1 MGLFRSR
8 KSRAGGDERKER
20 QTTAGRPTNPDQP
33 RKAKSGER
41 WSLRRAL
48 RFVLWLVAGIAVMA
62 GAGYLVVAVWL
73 FPAPLLPSERVVPRV
88 IGLGEREARRQIER
102 LGLVATAVS
111 EPHPTAAAGLVTW
124 QDPPP
129 GVAAPRDTRVRV
141 TVSSGLPRARVPEVR
156 GMDLA
161 MVERMLAAVG
171 LRIETIDT
179 VAVKGRTP
187 GSATGTTPAAGDS
200 LQIGRGVIVH
210 LAR

>member
-8 KSRAGGDERKER
+8 KSRAGGERKER
-20 QTTAGRPTNPDQP
+20 PTTAGRPTNPNKL
-33 RKAKSGER
+33 RKAKGGEP

-88 IGLGEREARRQIER
+88 IGLGEREATRQLER
-102 LGLVATAVS
+102 VGLVATTVS
-111 EPHPTAAAGLVTW
+111 EPHVTVAAGLVTW

-129 GVAAPRDTRVRV
+129 GVTAPRATRVRV
-141 TVSSGLPRARVPEVR
+141 TVSNGAPSARVPDVR

-161 MVERMLAAVG
+161 LVERMLAAVG

-179 VAVKGRTP
+179 VAAKGRTP
-187 GSATGTTPAAGDS
+187 GSAAGTTPAAGDS
-200 LQIGRGVIVH
+200 LRVGRGVVVH

>member
-8 KSRAGGDERKER
+8 KSRAGGERKER
-20 QTTAGRPTNPDQP
+20 PTTAGRPTNPNKL
-33 RKAKSGER
+33 RKAKGGEP

-88 IGLGEREARRQIER
+88 IGLGEREATRQLER
-102 LGLVATAVS
+102 
-111 EPHPTAAAGLVTW
+111 AGLVTW

-129 GVAAPRDTRVRV
+129 GVTAPRATRVRV
-141 TVSSGLPRARVPEVR
+141 TVSNGAPSARVPDVR

-161 MVERMLAAVG
+161 LVERMLAAVG

-179 VAVKGRTP
+179 VAAKGRTP
-187 GSATGTTPAAGDS
+187 GSAAGTTPAAGDS
-200 LQIGRGVIVH
+200 LRVGRGVVVH